1 MYMSKNIKENYI
13 SKYNQVFNQ
22 ANAQVELALK
32 DIVYLSSSLN
42 TNAELVGAINLAT
55 GSDSTADRL
64 KNEQYIQNILL
75 SSTSSNFKIEN
86 IVIYISGH
94 SFMMYDGLK
103 VSYSRIQDEDWFDD
117 ILSGNKKRVII
128 CNYKLNRSIGKNA
141 PNPYYTD
148 VCIFAV
154 PFNDV
159 LTRKLPGVLLISIK
173 SSYLTDILDQIENS
187 YGNRIAMLDDQNNII
202 YASSDENMNFFK
214 NTNLNYDSYRSG
226 DTIYIDGNN
235 YLFIKCENQLTNWKL
250 VALIKN
256 EVLYHDLKLTQY
268 KILSLSLLI
277 LLIGITLS
285 ALFSRK
291 ITYPFTN
298 LMKSMASAG
307 DGNMIL
313 NKDTSSIKE
322 IHQLIDQYN
331 IMLNK
336 ISNLIKQIKSIEKEK
351 RIAEINALQSQI
363 NPHFT
368 YNTLDS
374 IRWAALIQ
382 NAPGVADMISSFVK
396 LLRATTYNTDEFVT
410 VDWEIKQLSYYIE
423 IMKFRSNCRIEVI
436 WHIDDNI
443 LQCKTLKLILQP
455 IVENCYI
462 HGFQNFEKTGTIEI
476 SAYAE
481 NNKLYFVVK
490 DDGIGTELDSQ
501 GKPVCHQNETSFR
514 LHKKIGVK
522 NVDDRIKLW
531 FGPEY
536 GIYFSSKINEGT
548 TVSIVQPLQL

>member
-1 MYMSKNIKENYI
+1 MKTAKRISLSTLLSMCTIFLVTTIVLTMSIVMYMYMSKNIKENYI

-256 EVLYHDLKLTQY
+256 EVLYHD
-268 KILSLSLLI
+268 
-277 LLIGITLS
+277 
-285 ALFSRK
+285 
-291 ITYPFTN
+291 
-298 LMKSMASAG
+298 
-307 DGNMIL
+307 
-313 NKDTSSIKE
+313 
-322 IHQLIDQYN
+322 
-331 IMLNK
+331 
-336 ISNLIKQIKSIEKEK
+336 
-351 RIAEINALQSQI
+351 
-363 NPHFT
+363 
-368 YNTLDS
+368 
-374 IRWAALIQ
+374 
-382 NAPGVADMISSFVK
+382 
-396 LLRATTYNTDEFVT
+396 
-410 VDWEIKQLSYYIE
+410 
-423 IMKFRSNCRIEVI
+423 
-436 WHIDDNI
+436 
-443 LQCKTLKLILQP
+443 
-455 IVENCYI
+455 
-462 HGFQNFEKTGTIEI
+462 
-476 SAYAE
+476 
-481 NNKLYFVVK
+481 
-490 DDGIGTELDSQ
+490 
-501 GKPVCHQNETSFR
+501 
-514 LHKKIGVK
+514 
-522 NVDDRIKLW
+522 
-531 FGPEY
+531 
-536 GIYFSSKINEGT
+536 
-548 TVSIVQPLQL
+548 